1 MKETEYRPEDLP
13 ETREAA
19 EKIAREASPEPPGE
33 AKPVAPPDRPEGRPG
48 AAGEAAIPEA
58 AAEEEE
64 GREVVLS
71 YLQDPPREVVEYYLQ
86 KARLPG
92 KGEEPRSAGSIY
104 WQLAR
109 AA

>member
-19 EKIAREASPEPPGE
+19 AKIAREASPEPPGE
-33 AKPVAPPDRPEGRPG
+33 AKGAPPDCPEGRPG
-48 AAGEAAIPEA
+48 APGEETSPEA

-71 YLQDPPREVVEYYLQ
+71 YLQDPPREVV
-86 KARLPG
+86 
-92 KGEEPRSAGSIY
+92 
-104 WQLAR
+104 
-109 AA
+109 